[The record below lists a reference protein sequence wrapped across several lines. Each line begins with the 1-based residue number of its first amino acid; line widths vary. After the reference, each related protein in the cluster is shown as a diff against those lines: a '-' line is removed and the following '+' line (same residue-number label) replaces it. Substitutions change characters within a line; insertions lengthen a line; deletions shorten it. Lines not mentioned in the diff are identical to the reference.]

1 MTEQDVL
8 SALKEQLRAELGRE
22 ANETIEKLV
31 HKFRCELGKH
41 KNTLIAEM
49 IKRMEILTNYDQ
61 PNQEITF
68 QINIKA
74 ERSKDN
80 GNTEK
85 DS

>member
-8 SALKEQLRAELGRE
+8 SVLKEQLRAELGRE

-41 KNTLIAEM
+41 KTALIAEM
-49 IKRMEILTNYDQ
+49 IKRIEILANY
-61 PNQEITF
+61 NNLNEEITF

-74 ERSKDN
+74 DRSD
-80 GNTEK
+80 TE
-85 DS
+85 

>member
-8 SALKEQLRAELGRE
+8 SVLKEQLRAELGRE

-49 IKRMEILTNYDQ
+49 IKRMEILANYNQ
-61 PNQEITF
+61 VNQEITF

-74 ERSKDN
+74 DRSD
-80 GNTEK
+80 TE
-85 DS
+85 

>member
-8 SALKEQLRAELGRE
+8 SVLKEQLRAELGRE

-41 KNTLIAEM
+41 KTTLIAEM
-49 IKRMEILTNYDQ
+49 IKRMEILANY
-61 PNQEITF
+61 NNLNEEITF

-74 ERSKDN
+74 DRSD
-80 GNTEK
+80 TE
-85 DS
+85 

>member
-8 SALKEQLRAELGRE
+8 SVLKEQLRAELGRE

-49 IKRMEILTNYDQ
+49 IKRMEIFANYNQ
-61 PNQEITF
+61 VNQEITF
-68 QINIKA
+68 QINIKSD
-74 ERSKDN
+74 RSD
-80 GNTEK
+80 TE
-85 DS
+85 

>member
-8 SALKEQLRAELGRE
+8 SVLKEQLRAELGRE

-41 KNTLIAEM
+41 KTTLIAEM
-49 IKRMEILTNYDQ
+49 IKRMEILANYNQ
-61 PNQEITF
+61 VNQEITF

-74 ERSKDN
+74 DRSDAK
-80 GNTEK
+80 
-85 DS
+85 